1 MPISQE
7 VKATDFDSVIH
18 GFDSHMGCE
27 GGCMVYIDGKP
38 FGAIENIEL
47 PRIEVSTSS
56 MLHIPGN
63 VSNIPGD
70 WNMECEF
77 TVLTNNARK
86 RRGLP
91 MNRGKIASTPYRIH
105 KMIIGRFLG

>member
-1 MPISQE
+1 MPI
-7 VKATDFDSVIH
+7 KDFEEK
-18 GFDSHMGCE
+18 GMF
-27 GGCMVYIDGKP
+27 YIDGKP

-47 PRIEVSTSS
+47 PRIEGNTSY
-56 MLHIPGN
+56 IPGE
-63 VSNIPGD
+63 
-70 WNMECEF
+70 WNMEC

-91 MNRGKIASTPYRIH
+91 MNRGKIAGTPYRIH